1 MKTIFPKQRPWTRE
15 AAEALLDMSGGLP
28 DFKEIGAKQLDA
40 AVALHRM
47 LLAHGC
53 AYLADEV
60 GMGKTYVA
68 LATVALFRRLQPDF
82 RVLYLAPTTNVLGK
96 WEKRELPAFMQSN
109 IRHAVM
115 GEQGAI
121 GSAAPDSRAC
131 MNVEAWLK
139 CAVGEKARRDVFV
152 PFSALSFQLTGEADN
167 WYARVKRLAE
177 YGNVDV
183 NLTGVSHKRTFKD
196 RAAEVVNTAIP
207 RYDLVIIDEAH
218 LLKSGAGASASDRAQ
233 FLARALGAVG
243 HGGKRKFRAALLL
256 SGTPFDRDLM
266 QLARQFELFAVPRGR
281 ALSAPH
287 EIIKGLAARRRE
299 GEQWKT
305 IQEGLKPYMVRRV
318 QKLIIGDTHL
328 SRNQYRRELRAEAGI
343 SLANDMSPDVLQQR
357 VFTAVVQKRLIEH
370 VDGVHAGHFPMAM
383 FSSWEAYSL
392 PAKAAVPAGA
402 HHGDADD
409 ETPSLH
415 AGDAL
420 DVSKDDDGP
429 RDARALDGM
438 LMEHVVGSY
447 RDVFDKQP
455 PHPKLE
461 AEANRLG
468 KEAFFEGLKQL
479 VFVRRLKSVD
489 DLYLRLNEAYDA
501 QLGEYLRAEGMRGCP
516 DDLMDARRAAGR
528 ASLKLFA
535 SGVTDKESAD
545 GESEALPPNGDTLF
559 TWFFRGELDSEGQSF
574 IDRHQLPRPS
584 QLRERL
590 RDDSRLESIIGE
602 LDWRGFL
609 TQQCPGL
616 PHVSFAEL
624 TTEAAQVPGPSSPL
638 MRYRRLQAAWAR
650 LQSERL
656 RNTDAGRSFEWL
668 AAYLESLCFGTDS
681 RTRAIDASHAKALL
695 ALPTVALALYRRG
708 IGMAFLPQW
717 SATWKAI
724 ASAEKNGFGQLASA
738 RKLTSLDLMREVM
751 FALLRLDH
759 PFVDLYLGWCGAK
772 REDGHDAAKCIVERI
787 VDVCARDSEGQ
798 RFGTASI
805 LRNLVDAWQQ
815 IAKTNFSDLLRD
827 TVRSDWRKKIREQL
841 FPFAPVEWASGQ
853 NTDSRS
859 AIARRFRMPGYPMVL
874 VSTSV
879 LQEGEDLHVSCDR
892 VTHFGISGS
901 PIGIEQKNGRVDRI
915 GSRAQRRLLA
925 GQSVAEAGI
934 QVRFPHLTES
944 LEWFQIRDLSL
955 GINDYLHSIHE
966 VGTHAGA
973 DGSSQ
978 LAQTMANQQPIP
990 ALLPDRLESPF
1001 EPHWVEEEGE
1011 LRLADIM
1018 LRHTEAP

>member
-1 MKTIFPKQRPWTRE
+1 MKAIFPKQRPWTRE

-28 DFKEIGAKQLDA
+28 EFKEIGAKQLDA

-68 LATVALFRRLQPDF
+68 LAIVALFRRLQPDF
-82 RVLYLAPTTNVLGK
+82 RVLYLAPTANVLSK
-96 WEKRELPAFMQSN
+96 WEKRELPAFMQGN
-109 IRHAVM
+109 VRYAVM
-115 GEQGAI
+115 HEQDADRGAV
-121 GSAAPDSRAC
+121 PDSRAC
-131 MNVEAWLK
+131 MNVEAWLE
-139 CAVGEKARRDVFV
+139 CAVSERARRDVFV

-177 YGNVDV
+177 YGNVEV
-183 NLTGVSHKRTFKD
+183 NLTGVSHKRKFKD
-196 RAAEVVNTAIP
+196 RAAEVVNTVIP
-207 RYDLVIIDEAH
+207 PYDLVIIDEAH
-218 LLKSGAGASASDRAQ
+218 LLKSGAGAGASDRAQ

-243 HGGKRKFRAALLL
+243 HGGRRRFRAALLL

-266 QLARQFELFAVPRGR
+266 QLARQFELFAAPRGR
-281 ALSAPH
+281 ASEAPH
-287 EIIKGLAARRRE
+287 EVIKGLAARRRQ

-318 QKLIIGDTHL
+318 QKLTIGATHL
-328 SRNQYRRELRAEAGI
+328 SRNQYRREFRAEAGI
-343 SLANDMSPDVLQQR
+343 SLAGDTSPNVLQQR
-357 VFTAVVQKRLIEH
+357 IFTAVVQKRLIEH
-370 VDGVHAGHFPMAM
+370 VDEVHAGHFPMAM
-383 FSSWEAYSL
+383 FSSWEAYS
-392 PAKAAVPAGA
+392 PPVKAAPPSGI
-402 HHGDADD
+402 HHGDVNDGA
-409 ETPSLH
+409 PSQH
-415 AGDAL
+415 MGDML
-420 DVSKDDDGP
+420 DVSKDNDGP
-429 RDARALDGM
+429 RDARAVDGT
-438 LMEHVVGSY
+438 LIEHVVGSY

-461 AEANRLG
+461 VEANRLG
-468 KEAFFEGLKQL
+468 KEAFVDGLKQL

-489 DLYLRLNEAYDA
+489 DLYLRLNEAYDV
-501 QLGEYLRAEGMRGCP
+501 QLAEYLRAEGMPGCP
-516 DDLMDARRAAGR
+516 NDLMNSRRAAGR
-528 ASLKLFA
+528 ASAKPPV
-535 SGVTDKESAD
+535 SGITDGARVD

-559 TWFFRGELDSEGQSF
+559 TWFFRGELDEEGQSF
-574 IDRHQLPRPS
+574 ADRHELRRPS

-590 RDDSRLESIIGE
+590 RDDGRLESIIGE
-602 LDWRGFL
+602 LDWRSFL
-609 TQQCPGL
+609 IQQCPEL
-616 PHVSFAEL
+616 PEVSFAEL
-624 TTEAAQVPGPSSPL
+624 AAEAAHIAGPSSPL
-638 MRYRRLQAAWAR
+638 MRYRRLQAAWAK

-656 RNTDAGRSFEWL
+656 RGTDAGRPFQGL
-668 AAYLESLCFGTDS
+668 AAHLETLCFGADG
-681 RTRAIDASHAKALL
+681 RTRAIDASNAEALL
-695 ALPTVALALYRRG
+695 SMPTVAMELYRRG
-708 IGMAFLPQW
+708 MGPIFLPQW
-717 SATWKAI
+717 SATWEAI
-724 ASAEKNGFGQLASA
+724 ASEGTSGSGPHAPEKKLA
-738 RKLTSLDLMREVM
+738 SLDLLREVM

-759 PFVDLYLGWCGAK
+759 PFVDLYLGWCKGK
-772 REDGHDAAKCIVERI
+772 REDGYDSANCLVERI
-787 VDVCARDSEGQ
+787 VGVCAKDSQGR

-805 LRNLVDAWQQ
+805 LRNLADSWQQ
-815 IAKTNFSDLLRD
+815 IVKTNFSDVLRD

-859 AIARRFRMPGYPMVL
+859 VIARRFRMPGYPMVL

-879 LQEGEDLHVSCDR
+879 LQEGEDLHVNCDR

-925 GQSVAEAGI
+925 GESVADAGI

-966 VGTHAGA
+966 VGTLAGT

-978 LAQTMANQQPIP
+978 LAETMANQQPIP
-990 ALLPDRLESPF
+990 ELLRDSLESPF
-1001 EPHWVEEEGE
+1001 EPLWVEGEGD
-1011 LRLADIM
+1011 LRLADVI
-1018 LRHTEAP
+1018 LRPTDAP